1 MKSVAEYLN
10 SAISIRNENTNIKK
24 IEFKNIIVINE
35 SNFEFTI
42 RKIILTNLLLKRIKL
57 ICDKLPK

>member
-10 SAISIRNENTNIKK
+10 SAISTRKENTNIKK
-24 IEFKNIIVINE
+24 IEFKNIIVIIE

-42 RKIILTNLLLKRIKL
+42 RKIIFTTPIIKD
-57 ICDKLPK
+57 DKIDM

>member
-10 SAISIRNENTNIKK
+10 SAISTRNENTNIKK

-35 SNFEFTI
+35 SNFEFTN
-42 RKIILTNLLLKRIKL
+42 RKL
-57 ICDKLPK
+57 IVKKPIIKEVKIDK

>member
-10 SAISIRNENTNIKK
+10 SAISTRKENTNIKK

-35 SNFEFTI
+35 SNFEFAN
-42 RKIILTNLLLKRIKL
+42 RKIIFTKPSIREVKI
-57 ICDKLPK
+57 DK

>member
-10 SAISIRNENTNIKK
+10 SAISIRKENTNIKK

-35 SNFEFTI
+35 SNFEFTS
-42 RKIILTNLLLKRIKL
+42 RKIIFTKPIIKEVK
-57 ICDKLPK
+57 IDI